1 MIMKRRIIL
10 LIGIAL
16 LIPTLQMK
24 GAMVGNWSCMAYE
37 GGCYVED
44 GEKKFGQTIGQVLI
58 EDALN
63 FMESHSRMIDFLI
76 KIENTDINNPKYLA
90 FSEILDAIIEKMEKA
105 RSNYYEL
112 NNMVADMKYNQGIIL
127 KLMSFNY
134 SKFEQENGLIPTI
147 FREIEGLLNKG
158 DVKGVYLEFFLR
170 TDEILKNLYEVKKE
184 IDSHVFPKFSTLW
197 EISQNYLE
205 MQLFGQF
212 VSEIFY
218 EIKESRSDRNEH
230 I

>member
-1 MIMKRRIIL
+1 
-10 LIGIAL
+10 
-16 LIPTLQMK
+16 
-24 GAMVGNWSCMAYE
+24 
-37 GGCYVED
+37 
-44 GEKKFGQTIGQVLI
+44 
-58 EDALN
+58 
-63 FMESHSRMIDFLI
+63 
-76 KIENTDINNPKYLA
+76 
-90 FSEILDAIIEKMEKA
+90 
-105 RSNYYEL
+105 
-112 NNMVADMKYNQGIIL
+112 MVADMKYNQGIIL